1 MLKCLAFPMRQGAV
15 SMDHKSANKQR
26 VISAIA
32 RGTAVGVVLTAVFA
46 AGFLIRG
53 RSSVTAQEK
62 PDQPFTLLAEVQTL
76 LESNYLR
83 ELPPAREMEYA
94 AIRGYLGQLNDPYT
108 FFNDPPVTQS
118 ESDVLAGQYG
128 GVGVQVKLNDRGQF
142 VLYPFRDG
150 PAAQAG
156 IQDGDILVAVDGTPL
171 SPNERLDVVDQM
183 LRGEV
188 GEGRGVTLTVL
199 KPGTGESEEYFIEFA
214 IVAIPSVIWRPVT
227 EEPQF
232 GYIQIRQFTSR
243 TPDELRT
250 ALEELKSQGVTAWIL
265 DLRSNSGGLLQES
278 VEVASEFLDGGV
290 VFYER
295 RRDGE
300 FETEATQGGSGLDK
314 PLVVLVNS
322 GTASAAELVAGAI
335 RDQGRGILIGQR
347 TYGKGSVQLIFRL
360 SDGSSVHITSAEWF
374 TPAKTPLAGNGLEP
388 NIITVP
394 ADDGRDV
401 ELAEAVRYLRGV
413 IDAAN

>member
-1 MLKCLAFPMRQGAV
+1 
-15 SMDHKSANKQR
+15 MDHKAVMKKQR
-26 VISAIA
+26 VTGAIF
-32 RGTAVGVVLTAVFA
+32 RGLLVGTVLSAVFA

-53 RSSVTAQEK
+53 QVPATAQEK
-62 PDQPFTLLAEVQTL
+62 TDQPFTLLAEVKAL
-76 LESNYLR
+76 IESNYLR
-83 ELPPAREMEYA
+83 ELPAASNLEYG
-94 AIRGYLGQLNDPYT
+94 AIRGYLGELDDPYT

-128 GVGVQVKLNDRGQF
+128 GIGVQVKLNEQGQF

-156 IQDGDILVAVDGTPL
+156 VKDGDILQAVNGAPL
-171 SPNERLDVVDQM
+171 SPGERLDVVDQM

-188 GEGRGVTLTVL
+188 GDGRGVEITVST
-199 KPGTGESEEYFIEFA
+199 PDSGESAEYFIEFA
-214 IVAIPSVIWRPVT
+214 VVAVPSVIWRPVT

-243 TPDELRT
+243 TPEELRT
-250 ALEELKSQGVTAWIL
+250 ALAELESQEVRAWIL

-290 VFYER
+290 VFYEQ

-300 FETEATQGGSGLDK
+300 TETLASPGGAGLDK
-314 PLVVLVNS
+314 TLVVLVNG

-360 SDGSSVHITSAEWF
+360 SDGSSIHITSAEWF
-374 TPAKTPLAGNGLEP
+374 TPAKTPLAGSGLEP
-388 NIITVP
+388 NITTVP

-401 ELAEAVRYLRGV
+401 ELAEAVRFLLETTGV
-413 IDAAN
+413 LD